1 MNPINTILVPA
12 FFCLIACSETPPPI
26 AKELPGDSSEIN
38 TPWDGTYYGSQG
50 DYFLNKASGE
60 PLVIN
65 GQKVPVPGSTFIFE
79 LNGLDVQVYQR
90 ADDDTMENGFG
101 YYIGTCLETAQSE
114 SSAQLSCTCKEQ
126 SSSTT
131 SEPPF
136 VLSINLVDG
145 SMVVSGN
152 FGPEFY
158 VAIPAQPS
166 NAGPIKSNLEFTSL
180 TGLWANDCTRD
191 EQGYL
196 DTKYFFELNEFEGL
210 FNISGYEWGGEIIQ
224 MQQASDA
231 FTMVYNNES
240 PYEGNLPIM
249 EVTLTLIDSETC
261 VISGFQSIEFKKCN
275 S

>member
-1 MNPINTILVPA
+1 MPKNQDLQTHWTRMNPVNTILVPA

-145 SMVVSGN
+145 SMVCPGILVPN
-152 FGPEFY
+152 FMLRYLLNPLMQDRSSQTLSLHPSRVFGRMIAPEMSKG
-158 VAIPAQPS
+158 IW
-166 NAGPIKSNLEFTSL
+166 T
-180 TGLWANDCTRD
+180 
-191 EQGYL
+191 
-196 DTKYFFELNEFEGL
+196 
-210 FNISGYEWGGEIIQ
+210 
-224 MQQASDA
+224 
-231 FTMVYNNES
+231 
-240 PYEGNLPIM
+240 
-249 EVTLTLIDSETC
+249 
-261 VISGFQSIEFKKCN
+261 QSIFLN
-275 S
+275 